1 MVRWFLLIYKGEFS
15 ATLKRGRTLAGGF
28 PFHAQPAIQN
38 FLSVFSPTL
47 FFIIIIPKVEKSHVA
62 IIYRYQRNCYTDFSD
77 FIIYEKERSKWQ

>member
-15 ATLKRGRTLAGGF
+15 ATPKRGETLAGGF

-47 FFIIIIPKVEKSHVA
+47 FFIIIIPKVEKSHVT

>member
-1 MVRWFLLIYKGEFS
+1 MVRLFLLIYKGEFS
-15 ATLKRGRTLAGGF
+15 APLKRGETLAGGF

-62 IIYRYQRNCYTDFSD
+62 IIYRYQRNCYTDFSN